1 MGDSNFKQL
10 ESLFKRANQL
20 GPDAK
25 EQFLADVRRESPGLA
40 EELASLLEVS
50 QDDRSLSGAV
60 DSAAASAI
68 ATSEV
73 DPIQPGTR
81 VGNIEIVRRIGAG
94 GMGNVYLGQQQEPF
108 NRPVAVKLVRVGL
121 QVDDLLARFDAER
134 QVLARMNHPSI
145 AQVFDAGVLDNGQPY
160 VVMEYI
166 DGEPLDQYFESKQPS
181 LESRLDL
188 FARVCDGVQHAH
200 QRGVIHR
207 DLKPSNVLVDGSGR
221 PKIID
226 FGIAKLIEPNEDPK
240 LTQMDQTVGTPQY
253 MSPEQA
259 GFKHDEVDT
268 RSDVYALG
276 VLLFEMLTGTPPQD
290 VSGKSPL
297 EVRQLILESDPPLAS
312 LQVLSS
318 IPYSATTIRGDLDWI
333 VAKAMARDKDR
344 RYGSPAE
351 LAADL
356 SRYRT
361 NLPVS
366 AGPDELLYRMR
377 KFIRRHRAGVAVA
390 AVAVVTIVLGLA
402 GTSVGLLRALEA
414 ERAAAESA
422 DVANGTLQVI
432 EDVFA
437 AADPSQSRG
446 EEITAKAVLDQG
458 VEQIRANEQLPFN
471 TRARLLQTMGSVYE
485 GLSLYDSAQPLYE
498 QAISLYES
506 NANTTDDPPTWYY
519 DARLGLGSVL
529 RELGETDKRFEIID
543 ALLKEQ
549 LERYGP
555 NDARLVDTRLAVQS
569 SYSGAGDETAALEHF
584 KLAQDLFDRV
594 GAPKEKHA
602 FLMATLA
609 LMYVNLYKYDE
620 AIEVGREAVAV
631 VSSALGPDHPETVVA
646 RANLAWYLQLGRRHI
661 EAENEFNAVID
672 DYERIFGENHFS
684 LGTAIYNLGSLQS
697 ETGRYADAMANYT
710 RARDIWRSQVGPTHP
725 YVLVAFSDIAQMH
738 YLVGEHEKSE
748 AAYLELVA
756 IEKESLDADD
766 PYRAYALNNLGMVYH
781 AIGQLDKAETYLTE
795 AQDLRLRALGDSH
808 EFVLDGHINLG
819 RLAKEQGDI
828 EAAKQRFRTVIDVGT
843 ERFNPKHSIVGRSYR
858 ELGKLLIEQ
867 GQANDALPLLTN
879 AIESFATEYQ
889 EGYWE
894 TAVARSLYGEA
905 LFLSG
910 DSSAAEAFLR
920 EGLDALLAS
929 EDRTSR
935 HTQSAIERLI
945 RFYEHEGDTDKQIEA
960 QELLETIKAEAEQQ
974 QT

>member
-1 MGDSNFKQL
+1 MSESNFKQL
-10 ESLFKRANQL
+10 ESLFQQANQL
-20 GPDAK
+20 EPDARRK
-25 EQFLADVRRESPGLA
+25 FLTEVRNENPKLAD
-40 EELASLLEVS
+40 ELESLLEFAA
-50 QDDRSLSGAV
+50 DDLSLSRAV

-68 ATSEV
+68 ATSEA
-73 DPIQPGTR
+73 DPIQPGTQ
-81 VGNIEIVRRIGAG
+81 VGSIEIVRRIGAG

-108 NRPVAVKLVRVGL
+108 NRSVAIKLVRAGL
-121 QVDDLLARFDAER
+121 QVNEMLARFDAER

-145 AQVFDAGVLDNGQPY
+145 AQVFDAGALDNGQPY

-166 DGEPLDQYFESKQPS
+166 DGQPLDQYCESTNPS

-188 FARVCDGVQHAH
+188 FAAICDGVQHAH

-207 DLKPSNVLVDGSGR
+207 DLKPSNVLVDKSGR
-221 PKIID
+221 AKIID
-226 FGIAKLIEPNEDPK
+226 FGIAKLIEPDDDPQ

-276 VLLFEMLTGTPPQD
+276 VLLFEMLTGSPPYD
-290 VSGKSPL
+290 VAGKSPL
-297 EVRQLILESDPPLAS
+297 DVRQLILESDPPRAS
-312 LQVLSS
+312 SRVSS
-318 IPYSATTIRGDLDWI
+318 SLPFSAISIRGDLDWI
-333 VAKAMARDKDR
+333 AAKAMARDKER

-356 SRYRT
+356 LRYRN
-361 NLPVS
+361 NLPVT

-377 KFIRRHRAGVAVA
+377 KFVRRHRAGVAVA
-390 AVAVVTIVLGLA
+390 TVALITVVLGLA

-414 ERAAAESA
+414 EKAAAESA

-432 EDVFA
+432 EDIFA

-458 VEQIRANEQLPFN
+458 VEQILANEQLPFN

-506 NANTTDDPPTWYY
+506 NAEASDDPPTWYY

-529 RELGETDKRFEIID
+529 GELGETDRRLEIID
-543 ALLKEQ
+543 ALLNEQ

-555 NDARLVDTRLAVQS
+555 NDARLVDTRLEVQA
-569 SYSGAGDETAALEHF
+569 SYSQRGDEAAALDHF
-584 KLAQDLFDRV
+584 KLSQDLFDRV
-594 GAPKEKHA
+594 GAPREKHA
-602 FLMATLA
+602 YLMATLA

-620 AIEVGREAVAV
+620 AIDLGREAAAV
-631 VSSALGPDHPETVVA
+631 VSSALGPDHPETIVA
-646 RANLAWYLQLGRRHI
+646 RSNLAWYLQLGRRHI

-756 IEKESLDADD
+756 FEKESLDADD

-819 RLAKEQGDI
+819 RLAKEQGKI
-828 EAAKQRFRTVIDVGT
+828 ETAKQRFKTVIDVGT
-843 ERFNPKHSIVGRSYR
+843 ERFNPKHSIVGRGSR

-867 GQANDALPLLTN
+867 GQANDALPLLAN
-879 AIESFATEYQ
+879 AIESFETEYQ

-894 TAVARSLYGEA
+894 TAVAHSLYGEA

-910 DSSAAEAFLR
+910 DTSAAESFLR

-935 HTQSAIERLI
+935 QTRSAIERLI
-945 RFYEHEGDTDKQIEA
+945 RFYKEEGDPDKQAEA

-974 QT
+974 KT